1 LRLEVLLAESQ
12 AVFRH
17 GRNGK
22 FRELGT
28 LDLTGLDEAGQRG
41 AVAGIVKSA
50 AGRAGEVM
58 LRIPR
63 AQVLRRRVELPLA
76 AAENLREVLSFE
88 MDRNTPFQVGEV
100 YFDYRM
106 TGRDTAAKRM
116 TVELAVVTRKLADEA
131 VARLSS
137 WGLPPDRLDVEP
149 DTAPSDAG
157 FNLLPRSAVRSAGR
171 DLRRFTV
178 AMAAAA
184 CVLLAVV
191 FYLPIQQKERVLA
204 AAEARLAAA
213 RGQALGPD
221 RPAGT
226 VGDAVGG
233 AFQFAGDRGPEGRAR
248 ALQPLGD
255 GIPGGGVMNA
265 ALPRWVS
272 RLAALALLI
281 AVLGA
286 VYLYGVMPLFAAYRD
301 IDAEIEGAEELLA
314 GFERIAARRQ
324 TYEDQLETLGRRQTG
339 VGIYLSGTTNALA
352 AADLQDRVKDAV
364 EANGGQLRSIQI
376 LPEKADGAF
385 TRVSVRVQLTA
396 NMAGFHRILYSLE
409 SGKPFI
415 FVDNLDVRNRRAR
428 RRAALQDV
436 DPVLTVRFD
445 LLGYLRPGVG

>member
-1 LRLEVLLAESQ
+1 
-12 AVFRH
+12 
-17 GRNGK
+17 
-22 FRELGT
+22 
-28 LDLTGLDEAGQRG
+28 
-41 AVAGIVKSA
+41 
-50 AGRAGEVM
+50 
-58 LRIPR
+58 
-63 AQVLRRRVELPLA
+63 
-76 AAENLREVLSFE
+76 
-88 MDRNTPFQVGEV
+88 
-100 YFDYRM
+100 
-106 TGRDTAAKRM
+106 
-116 TVELAVVTRKLADEA
+116 
-131 VARLSS
+131 
-137 WGLPPDRLDVEP
+137 
-149 DTAPSDAG
+149 
-157 FNLLPRSAVRSAGR
+157 
-171 DLRRFTV
+171 
-178 AMAAAA
+178 
-184 CVLLAVV
+184 
-191 FYLPIQQKERVLA
+191 
-204 AAEARLAAA
+204 
-213 RGQALGPD
+213 
-221 RPAGT
+221 
-226 VGDAVGG
+226 
-233 AFQFAGDRGPEGRAR
+233 
-248 ALQPLGD
+248 
-255 GIPGGGVMNA
+255 MNA